1 MLSNHPSVL
10 GSGGGTA
17 YNIIGGTG
25 LFADGTAA
33 APSISFAADTDT
45 GFYRV
50 AANIIGV
57 ANNGSISMAFVA
69 GGKIQGAGLDN
80 ELALAGNGSVSLRA
94 GGTAQNITLTPS
106 TTGVVDLTRASTS
119 EYSVLRA
126 NRYDIGSGGSLVAIT
141 GLRNA
146 FYIYDGTAGATRYLL
161 TSGGNHLLGTTT
173 DSANGILQLAT
184 HTTSAGG
191 IGFGA
196 DTSLYTETA
205 GRIILAKN
213 TAGDSTLRWAANGV
227 VYGYVGQSGGN
238 TYLGSLTANSVILQ
252 TNNTTALTLDASQV
266 ATFASSLG
274 VASGATIKWL
284 ARSSF
289 YSPSDG
295 VITMYNNA
303 TSDFTRLQFGG
314 TTASF
319 PALQRSGST
328 LQAVV
333 GDASAYCNFV
343 ALTGNFTSV
352 TARSVAGTVAAGEVA
367 YGGTTA
373 TTVGAAGGASALP
386 ATPTGYIIVNVAGA
400 NMKVPYYAN

>member
-17 YNIIGGTG
+17 YSLIGGTG

-191 IGFGA
+191 IGFGTDISVYRVTNA
-196 DTSLYTETA
+196 LLAIDCPSSGTTTLDIKNNAGTIARIQASGTSM
-205 GRIILAKN
+205 ILA
-213 TAGDSTLRWAANGV
+213 S
-227 VYGYVGQSGGN
+227 SG
-238 TYLGSLTANSVILQ
+238 
-252 TNNTTALTLDASQV
+252 TTALTLDSSQR
-266 ATFASSLG
+266 TIL
-274 VASGATIKWL
+274 SGALRL
-284 ARSSF
+284 A
-289 YSPSDG
+289 
-295 VITMYNNA
+295 NA
-303 TSDFTRLQFGG
+303 YVAG
-314 TTASF
+314 
-319 PALQRSGST
+319 
-328 LQAVV
+328 AVV
-333 GDASAYCNFV
+333 G
-343 ALTGNFTSV
+343 TGYV
-352 TARSVAGTVAAGEVA
+352 TIQDST
-367 YGGTTA
+367 GTT
-373 TTVGAAGGASALP
+373 
-386 ATPTGYIIVNVAGA
+386 YR
-400 NMKVPYYAN
+400 VPVLV